1 MNNMR
6 TVSKNAARSKT
17 ARGPATLK
25 GREGA
30 TATRKARQPKK
41 RTLPSASPR
50 FDDREFR
57 EASGMTNTRDM
68 QWKAITYTDSS
79 ATSIR
84 GYWVDLFQNV
94 FGTSDAPTKS
104 NIVNRC
110 RVSVLPNAQNAQVAS
125 TSYIV
130 QTGVPASSVQ
140 HGDAP
145 PRIRLVNATNTI
157 VNPTF
162 NIGWKTVLDANYSK
176 IFRDS
181 LNVPLM
187 NSPSDTD
194 GSSLQELFRIKFV
207 NPDDGSLYDVP
218 VQIRIET
225 WFTSILS
232 VSNTILS
239 KEVDH
244 TAWTSAQIPITSE
257 DDFAQINLLG
267 LANNR

>member
-6 TVSKNAARSKT
+6 TVKKNAVSSKT
-17 ARGPATLK
+17 TRGPATL
-25 GREGA
+25 
-30 TATRKARQPKK
+30 TRPRSPRNRIASVPA
-41 RTLPSASPR
+41 LPSASRR
-50 FDDREFR
+50 FDDRDFR

-68 QWKAITYTDSS
+68 QWKATTYTDSS
-79 ATSIR
+79 STSIR
-84 GYWVDLFQNV
+84 GYWVDLFQTV

-125 TSYIV
+125 TSYVV
-130 QTGVPASSVQ
+130 QAGVPASSVQ
-140 HGDAP
+140 HGEAP

-162 NIGWKTVLDANYSK
+162 NIGWKTVLDADFSK

-181 LNVPLM
+181 LNVPFM
-187 NSPSDTD
+187 DSSSETN
-194 GSSLQELFRIKFV
+194 GSNLQELFRIKFV

-244 TAWTSAQIPITSE
+244 TAWTSAQLPITSE